1 MSLHT
6 AGLIMPRSNKWKK
19 KEGEKPFKSNPQ
31 PNSSLGQTN
40 NWEPNHMLPSITPS
54 PFIQLS
60 FLAVQR
66 TRISKVHQVCP
77 QREPWVQ
84 LLRSHYF
91 FSLGEGMT
99 ICLNSI
105 TLLPWKNILW
115 PFCLIDFFR
124 LALRGVSKSSK
135 CFTTACWQGVIA
147 SCLGFPHYLLAKPS
161 GQKVFFPPKDCL
173 DAKWTHFSFLWS
185 VSSNAKQQMYFWC
198 LEFHSTGFGL
208 MNFNSNVSENCR
220 TGKLSIHMCTCVI
233 VSARF
238 PSSMFLRRWL
248 FVPFCL
254 YATFPMAL
262 GQVVWWV
269 QP

>member
-1 MSLHT
+1 
-6 AGLIMPRSNKWKK
+6 
-19 KEGEKPFKSNPQ
+19 
-31 PNSSLGQTN
+31 
-40 NWEPNHMLPSITPS
+40 
-54 PFIQLS
+54 
-60 FLAVQR
+60 
-66 TRISKVHQVCP
+66 
-77 QREPWVQ
+77 
-84 LLRSHYF
+84 
-91 FSLGEGMT
+91 MT

-161 GQKVFFPPKDCL
+161 GQKVFFPPKDYP
-173 DAKWTHFSFLWS
+173 DAKWTHFSFETCVKQCQAANVFLMPG
-185 VSSNAKQQMYFWC
+185 VSQ
-198 LEFHSTGFGL
+198 HRFGL
-208 MNFNSNVSENCR
+208 MNFNSNVSESCR
-220 TGKLSIHMCTCVI
+220 TGKLSIRMCTCVI

-254 YATFPMAL
+254 YAAFPMAL